1 MTSSNETDII
11 RLLLETC
18 DRFPDNVALRY
29 KNEQVTYRELKT
41 RVMNVAVNLREQGL
55 QENDRVLFSMRP
67 NTDGLT
73 FALGIVAAGGSCVF
87 ADLGTP
93 EELFSNRVKLA
104 KPKFAATEGILYWM
118 SRYGLK
124 KVAEQRGLNTPDY
137 HHMNVKHFYSGSKLG
152 QLSAPRNAQHVS
164 VLFKT
169 TKKDYVEPSQ
179 DTEAVIVFTSGTTG
193 EPKSVRHSRSTLG
206 AGVTTFIDR
215 ANLTSESVVYSIH
228 FMFGIAALIAGSS
241 WIIPEFSA
249 VKETPEFV
257 KGLQDS
263 GASHT
268 FLVPLEVAKTVEHV
282 EKTATALPQ
291 LRRIVCGAA
300 PVLPSL
306 IRKVFYVLPKVK
318 MLAVYGM
325 TECLP
330 VATVEALD
338 KLFYEEEGDLLGEV
352 CEHLSVEIASD
363 DEIIVSG
370 SGLMLGYLG
379 QDEPAVKHRTGD
391 LGSYD
396 EDGRL
401 VFLGR
406 KKDMLIRG
414 NMNIYPSLY
423 EPAITNIHDVANCA
437 LVGVPDMYGDDVVV
451 LVVTKTIASSSEKTI
466 DMTAQEKALVTA
478 LKNRVPHLTGLESAP
493 DVYVVVNRLPVSK
506 TSHKV
511 DRTFLRDEFLP
522 QQENVKRF
530 LDSKYMKSNE

>member
-1 MTSSNETDII
+1 MNQNNDTDII
-11 RLLLETC
+11 RLLLATC
-18 DRFPDNVALRY
+18 DKLPDNVALRY
-29 KNEQVTYRELKT
+29 KNEAVTYRELKT
-41 RVMNVAVNLREQGL
+41 RIMNVATNLRGQGL

-67 NTDGLT
+67 NTDGLM

-93 EELFSNRVKLA
+93 DELFASRIRLA
-104 KPKFAATEGILYWM
+104 EPKFAATEGILYWM

-124 KVAEQRGLNTPDY
+124 KVAAQKGLNTPDY
-137 HHMNVKHFYSGSKLG
+137 HSMNVKHFYSGSKLS
-152 QLSAPRNAQHVS
+152 QLASPRNAQHVS
-164 VLFKT
+164 TLFK
-169 TKKDYVEPSQ
+169 KPAKDYVEPLQ

-206 AGVTTFIDR
+206 AGVHALISK
-215 ANLTSESVVYSIH
+215 AGLTPASVVYSTH

-241 WIIPEFSA
+241 WVIPEFSA
-249 VKETPEFV
+249 VKESPEFV

-263 GASHT
+263 EASHT
-268 FLVPLEVAKTVEHV
+268 FLVPLEVANVINHV
-282 EKTATALPQ
+282 EQTKAYLPQ
-291 LRRIVCGAA
+291 LKRVVCGAA

-318 MLAVYGM
+318 ILAVYGM

-338 KLFYEEEGDLLGEV
+338 KLFYEEEGDLLGDV
-352 CEHLSVEIASD
+352 CDHLTVDIVD
-363 DEIIVSG
+363 DEIVVSG
-370 SGLMLGYLG
+370 PGLMLGYLG
-379 QDEPAVKHRTGD
+379 QKEPTTHHKTGD

-423 EPAITNIHDVANCA
+423 EPAITAIAEVDNCA

-451 LVVTKTIASSSEKTI
+451 LVVAKAGHHTSSETVDITSK
-466 DMTAQEKALVTA
+466 EKNLVAT
-478 LKNRVPHLTGLESAP
+478 LKSRVPTLTGLDSVP
-493 DVYVVVNRLPVSK
+493 DVYVVVTSLPVSP

-511 DRTFLRDEFLP
+511 DRVKLRESFLP

-530 LDSKYMKSNE
+530 LDNKYMNKNS

>member
-1 MTSSNETDII
+1 MNSHGETDII

-18 DRFPDNVALRY
+18 EKFPDNVALRY
-29 KNEQVTYRELKT
+29 KNEQVTYRELQE
-41 RVMNVAVNLREQGL
+41 RVINVATNLREKGF

-67 NTDGLT
+67 NTDGLM

-93 EELFSNRVKLA
+93 DELFANRVSLA
-104 KPKFAATEGILYWM
+104 QPKFAATEGILYWM

-124 KVAEQRGLNTPDY
+124 KVAAQRGLNTPDY

-152 QLSAPRNAQHVS
+152 QLAAPRNAEHFS
-164 VLFKT
+164 VLFKKT
-169 TKKDYVEPSQ
+169 TKDYVEPEQ

-206 AGVTTFIDR
+206 AGVGTFIR
-215 ANLTSESVVYSIH
+215 KANLTPASVVYSTH

-241 WIIPEFSA
+241 WTIPEFSA
-249 VKETPEFV
+249 VKESPEFV

-263 GASHT
+263 QASHT
-268 FLVPLEVAKTVEHV
+268 FLVPLEVAKIVEHV
-282 EKTATALPQ
+282 EHTRAHLPE
-291 LRRIVCGAA
+291 LKRIVCGAA

-352 CEHLSVEIASD
+352 CDHISVKIVN
-363 DEIIVSG
+363 DEITVSG

-379 QDEPAVKHRTGD
+379 QDETTAEHKTGD

-396 EDGRL
+396 DDGRL

-423 EPAITNIHDVANCA
+423 EPAITSISEVDNCA

-451 LVVTKTIASSSEKTI
+451 LVVAKTVAGSSEETVDI
-466 DMTAQEKALVTA
+466 THRERPLLTAVKS
-478 LKNRVPHLTGLESAP
+478 RVPMLTGLESAP
-493 DVYVVVNRLPVSK
+493 DVYVIVNKLPVSK

-511 DRTFLRDEFLP
+511 DRKFLRETFLP
-522 QQENVKRF
+522 HQENVKRF